1 MNLLRIIME
10 RIMNTNKIVTISV
23 VVIVALI
30 TIPTIYKAYQ
40 KYEDNLYDTVEK
52 KVIESAEK
60 CYYESI
66 CQEEKITLAFLYS
79 HNYLDKVSNPVTKEY
94 YNEESYVERNGN
106 QFKFI
111 IKE

>member
-40 KYEDNLYDTVEK
+40 KY
-52 KVIESAEK
+52 
-60 CYYESI
+60 
-66 CQEEKITLAFLYS
+66 EKITLAFLYS